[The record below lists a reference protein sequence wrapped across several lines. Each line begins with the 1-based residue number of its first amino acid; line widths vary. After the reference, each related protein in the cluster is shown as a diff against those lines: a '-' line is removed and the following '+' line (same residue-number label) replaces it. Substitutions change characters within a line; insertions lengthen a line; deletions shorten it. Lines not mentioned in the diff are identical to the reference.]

1 MLIELPH
8 FYTKDDAGVEN
19 GDITLIFNE
28 VAPISALRGH
38 NPRQAYLT
46 TVLPRSKKGPHL
58 HKKRQGLFICVAG
71 EVTVVVRKA
80 RTLGLVK
87 FSLSQNDSLG
97 LLVPPGTAAMLVNF
111 ATHDIASILN
121 LPCPARD
128 PSDPDDHMAF
138 FDPIDLHN
146 LGVNF

>member
-1 MLIELPH
+1 MLIELPQ
-8 FYTKDDAGVEN
+8 FKTNDDAGIEN

-28 VAPISALRGH
+28 VAPIGVLRGH
-38 NPRQAYLT
+38 IPQQAYLT

-71 EVTVVVRKA
+71 EVTVVVREA
-80 RTLGLVK
+80 QTSGLVK
-87 FSLSQNDSLG
+87 FVLDQSDSFG
-97 LLVPPGTAAMLVNF
+97 LLVPPGTAALLVNF
-111 ATHDIASILN
+111 STEEVAGILN

-138 FDPIDLHN
+138 FDPVELSD